1 MCSYLLALV
10 IFLKTENISISCK
23 TIKLITEKDFKE
35 FLNTL
40 RVKSTLFLIARQT
53 I

>member
-10 IFLKTENISISCK
+10 ILLKTENISISCK
-23 TIKLITEKDFKE
+23 TIKLVTEKDFKE
-35 FLNTL
+35 FL
-40 RVKSTLFLIARQT
+40 KSTLFFIARQT